1 MLNIHDLEKRWKI
14 YKIKS
19 LLPYILIAIGLLIIV
34 PIAYSLYTNIQTV
47 NPSKKD
53 ITPAKAHTP
62 VTSIPKKTKPIAV
75 TISKPDVTVKSIQAT
90 PKSDEALDSAQ
101 TLKPSMNFMK
111 NIQYQAIQPQYNQQ
125 KYSQEHIQ
133 NIQPKVKK
141 IRKVVKPTVPQEV
154 IEEITTEI
162 TPVKKEEKSAISI
175 ERKETQN
182 DIFEIISR
190 FKKNNNPAL
199 SLFIAKKYYELGNY
213 EQSYNYALIT
223 NQINS
228 NIEASWLIF
237 ARSLVKLHKKDKAI
251 HTLQEYIKVSHSSNA
266 EILLNEI
273 KSGKF
278 E

>member
-14 YKIKS
+14 YKVKS
-19 LLPYILIAIGLLIIV
+19 FLPYIIISAGVLVVATIAYNLYIHKQTDVLQKKIIV
-34 PIAYSLYTNIQTV
+34 PKEKVQVTV
-47 NPSKKD
+47 
-53 ITPAKAHTP
+53 
-62 VTSIPKKTKPIAV
+62 IPKKSEPVIV
-75 TISKPDVTVKSIQAT
+75 PISKPDVTTNAIQSVQKT
-90 PKSDEALDSAQ
+90 DDKLDSSQ

-111 NIQYQAIQPQYNQQ
+111 NIQHQATQPQYNQQ
-125 KYSQEHIQ
+125 HIQ

-141 IRKVVKPTVPQEV
+141 KRKVIKPKIVQEV
-154 IEEITTEI
+154 IQDITADTA
-162 TPVKKEEKSAISI
+162 PVKKEDKSVINI

-182 DIFEIISR
+182 DIFEIIKR

-213 EQSYNYALIT
+213 EQAYNYALIT

-228 NIEASWLIF
+228 NIEASWLVF